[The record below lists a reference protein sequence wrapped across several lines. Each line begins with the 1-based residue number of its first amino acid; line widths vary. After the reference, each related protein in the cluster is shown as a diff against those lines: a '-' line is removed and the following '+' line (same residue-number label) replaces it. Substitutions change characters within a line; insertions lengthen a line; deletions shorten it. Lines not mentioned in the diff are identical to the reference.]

1 MTYLCEGNHVEL
13 LECGA
18 QYFPALEAAIDRARH
33 EIHVETYIF
42 EDDETGRRTAA
53 ALCRAAVRG
62 VTVKVMVDGFGGRPF
77 VEYLQKTLE
86 ADGVSVLIYRPEIRA
101 LSLRRH
107 RLRRLHR
114 KIVVIDAG
122 EAFVG
127 GINII
132 DDVPVRGSVH
142 PRYDY
147 AVYLQGPLVAEVVA
161 SVRRLWWLVSWA
173 NLRRRQPMRARLAPS
188 LARAGEV
195 RAAFVIR
202 DNLGHRRDIEDAY
215 LAAIAT
221 ARREVVIAS
230 AYFFPGRRF
239 RQALTVAAA
248 RGVSVKL
255 LLQGLSDHPMLS
267 YATRALYPHFLGRGI
282 RLFEYH
288 RSYLH
293 AKVAVVDDS
302 WATVGSSN
310 IDPFSLLLA
319 REANVVVDDEAFAR
333 RLRESLE
340 TAIRE
345 GTVELREES
354 LRRLPMLR
362 RLASWLAYQ
371 FVRLAIG
378 VAGFRGKH

>member
-1 MTYLCEGNHVEL
+1 MTDFCAGNRVEL
-13 LECGA
+13 LECGLE
-18 QYFPALEAAIDRARH
+18 YFPALEAAIDRACH

-42 EDDETGRRTAA
+42 EDDETGRSIAA
-53 ALCRAAVRG
+53 ALCRAARRG
-62 VTVKVMVDGFGGRPF
+62 VAVNVMVDGFGGRPF
-77 VEYLQKTLE
+77 VEYLQRVLE

-114 KIVVIDAG
+114 KIVVIDAR

-132 DDVPVRGSVH
+132 DDVPVRGTVH

-147 AVYLQGPLVAEVVA
+147 AVHLTGPVLAPVVA

-173 NLRRRQPMRARLAPS
+173 NLRQRQPMRTRLPALVAPV
-188 LARAGEV
+188 GEV

-215 LAAIAT
+215 LSAISA
-221 ARREVVIAS
+221 ARREVVIAC

-255 LLQGLSDHPMLS
+255 LLQGLSDHPVLS
-267 YATRALYPHFLGRGI
+267 YATRALYPYFLSRGI
-282 RLFEYH
+282 RLYEYH

-293 AKVAVVDDS
+293 AKVAVIDES

-319 REANVVVDDEAFAR
+319 REANVVVDDVGFAR
-333 RLRESLE
+333 ELRQSLE
-340 TAIRE
+340 TAMRE
-345 GTVELREES
+345 GTVELRQETLS
-354 LRRLPMLR
+354 RLPLMR
-362 RLASWLAYQ
+362 RFASWLAYQ